1 MNATAAP
8 HTIPV
13 SVIGLGNLGQAL
25 ADAFLTKGHPT
36 TVWNRSA
43 GKADALV
50 ERGASLAATPAD
62 AVAAGELVVV
72 AVLDYDTVGELLRPA
87 AGALAGRTVVNLTT
101 GTPSAARA
109 LGAWAAD
116 RRAAYLDGAVYAV
129 PQTIGTSA
137 AFVLYSG
144 DETAYRT
151 YRTVLD
157 AIGEGSHVGPAPELS
172 SVYDTALLSGMY
184 GMFAGFFQA
193 VALAGTEGIGAAELT
208 RPLARWLTAAADAL
222 PGFAQEI
229 DAKDYATTT
238 SNLEINAVGL
248 RNILSATEAQGL
260 PTDLLAPLLRLFDD
274 QIRAGHAASSLSR
287 AVESLRAD
295 GVRYPASA

>member
-1 MNATAAP
+1 MSAIAAAP
-8 HTIPV
+8 HRIPV

-25 ADAFLTKGHPT
+25 ADAFLTQGHPT

-50 ERGASLAATPAD
+50 ARGASLASTPTD

-72 AVLDYDTVGELLRPA
+72 AVLDYDTVGELLLPT

-101 GTPSAARA
+101 GTPPAARA

-116 RRAAYLDGAVYAV
+116 QQAAYLDGAVYAV

-144 DETAYRT
+144 DEAAYRT

-157 AIGEGSHVGPAPELS
+157 TIGEGSLVGPAPELS

-193 VALAGTEGIGAAELT
+193 VALADTEGIGAAELT
-208 RPLARWLTAAADAL
+208 RPLVRWLTAAADAL
-222 PGFAQEI
+222 PAFAEEI

-248 RNILSATEAQGL
+248 RNILSTTEAQGL
-260 PTDLLAPLLRLFDD
+260 PTDLLAPLQRLFDD
-274 QIRAGHAASSLSR
+274 QVRAGHAASSLSR
-287 AVESLRAD
+287 AVESLHAD
-295 GVRYPASA
+295 ALR